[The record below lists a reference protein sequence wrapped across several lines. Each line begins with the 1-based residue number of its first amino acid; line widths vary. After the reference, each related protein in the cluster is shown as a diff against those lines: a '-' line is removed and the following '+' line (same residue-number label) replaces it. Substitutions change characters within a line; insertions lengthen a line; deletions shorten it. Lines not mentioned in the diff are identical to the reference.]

1 LVTWSS
7 LEERFTLVF
16 CVCNG
21 ATACSFL
28 CVGFVIV
35 VFWIDEGIQASVM
48 ILCESG
54 WLFPSHILLLLEQP
68 AKYELISSGY

>member
-1 LVTWSS
+1 
-7 LEERFTLVF
+7 
-16 CVCNG
+16 
-21 ATACSFL
+21 
-28 CVGFVIV
+28 V